1 MLQLI
6 LGISGSGKSSW
17 IMGEIKRRAEQG
29 QKSLLLVPEQFTS
42 STEKRIFTALGDS
55 LSGYVDS
62 YSFSSL
68 AEHILQTYGGAA
80 IPTISDAG
88 RAVLVRRAVESLGE
102 QVQYYRR
109 HRRSITFCR
118 MAAETINELKS
129 AGVSGEQ
136 LAQLAPQAGSGAE
149 KLQELA
155 LILSTYETLLAGS
168 AMDPGDRVQMAAE
181 RLVPEDLA
189 GTAVFVDEF
198 DTFNAPKRKLLGRLM
213 QAADVTVALCA
224 DGMQDFEHG
233 TGLFSGA
240 KDVAGDLISLAHQI
254 GTTAK
259 KPIVLQED
267 RRHGPDSALERLNRL
282 LVGEEIEPVEQ
293 KGEITLYKAADR
305 SAEARAVAAAI
316 CRKAREGT
324 PYNKMAVICRTADLY
339 LSDIRYQFALADI
352 PLFFDEPTTPEN
364 TPPARAVKAAV
375 ELLRRGLSTENI
387 MGLVKSGLCDL
398 SEEQQCALENYAYT
412 WPLTAKDWR
421 AEFTLSPSGY
431 DGDPEHD
438 DEQNLTLAEQARQK
452 LIPPMEEFIQ
462 TCRGKT
468 AMGISKGIYFLL
480 ENLGAQAAVNDL
492 AARLRHEQGI
502 PAAEEVFREW
512 NVVVD
517 LLNQIGLLLGQDK
530 ITADEYGE
538 MFTVLLRSADLG
550 HIPETLDAVIFTTAG
565 RMRLDDVEACFVMG
579 LSEGEFPQAPGET
592 GLLTHSDRDALIR
605 QDIKMP
611 DCFENRLIREK
622 ICFYKALTAAKSHLW
637 LSWPGGS
644 GGPELTSALDAVQ
657 ECFAPQEPLLTTR
670 DLAATPAMAME
681 ELGHSFYENNAAAAA
696 IFAALQERPEQ
707 KQAMDTLVRT
717 AMEQPFQA
725 LDTKALEAVLG
736 RGLRLSPSRVEN
748 FYTCRFAY
756 FLQYVLRVRPRHRAE
771 LSPNQS
777 GSLVHWVLEQ
787 AIKRSGE
794 GFKTLPES
802 KLRELAKSLA
812 EEYARTN
819 MPDTSERFQY
829 LLRRLESNVADL
841 LLFLQKDLC
850 QSEFT
855 PVAFEQPIGDGPG
868 AVPPV
873 RLKTPDGH
881 EIRVVGTIDR
891 VDAYRRGDTTWL
903 RVVDYKTG
911 TKSFKLEEVYC
922 GLDCQM
928 LLYLFTLTRN
938 GKKQFENPA
947 AAGVMYLMADPS
959 PTLQGRKEA
968 AQEKAY
974 ALDGLLIDDSS
985 VVHAMDQNCTGLFV
999 PVSFKKD
1006 GSLGSSKKLAD
1017 AAKMGRICRRI
1028 DQLVVDMAAQLYK
1041 GQIQAEPLC
1050 KANGRLPC
1058 DYCDYRQVCRHE
1070 DGWNEKTVSMPEK
1083 YFDHDPIEKGEGNEQ
1098 NQMDPG
1104 TENSH

>member
-1 MLQLI
+1 
-6 LGISGSGKSSW
+6 
-17 IMGEIKRRAEQG
+17 
-29 QKSLLLVPEQFTS
+29 
-42 STEKRIFTALGDS
+42 
-55 LSGYVDS
+55 
-62 YSFSSL
+62 
-68 AEHILQTYGGAA
+68 
-80 IPTISDAG
+80 
-88 RAVLVRRAVESLGE
+88 
-102 QVQYYRR
+102 
-109 HRRSITFCR
+109 
-118 MAAETINELKS
+118 
-129 AGVSGEQ
+129 
-136 LAQLAPQAGSGAE
+136 
-149 KLQELA
+149 
-155 LILSTYETLLAGS
+155 
-168 AMDPGDRVQMAAE
+168 
-181 RLVPEDLA
+181 
-189 GTAVFVDEF
+189 
-198 DTFNAPKRKLLGRLM
+198 
-213 QAADVTVALCA
+213 
-224 DGMQDFEHG
+224 
-233 TGLFSGA
+233 
-240 KDVAGDLISLAHQI
+240 
-254 GTTAK
+254 
-259 KPIVLQED
+259 
-267 RRHGPDSALERLNRL
+267 
-282 LVGEEIEPVEQ
+282 
-293 KGEITLYKAADR
+293 
-305 SAEARAVAAAI
+305 
-316 CRKAREGT
+316 
-324 PYNKMAVICRTADLY
+324 
-339 LSDIRYQFALADI
+339 
-352 PLFFDEPTTPEN
+352 
-364 TPPARAVKAAV
+364 
-375 ELLRRGLSTENI
+375 

-468 AMGISKGIYFLL
+468 AMGISKGVYFLL

-681 ELGHSFYENNAAAAA
+681 ELGRSFYENNAAAAA

-736 RGLRLSPSRVEN
+736 HGLRLSPSRVEN

-756 FLQYVLRVRPRHRAE
+756 FLQYVLRVRPRHKAE

-891 VDAYRRGDTTWL
+891 VELNYWHAKNRFEQVLVSEQLLPIDPD
-903 RVVDYKTG
+903 V
-911 TKSFKLEEVYC
+911 FKLPNEPRNREALTTVEHDYRTEFDFDPSASEVLGYLIPAYVRTVIFHAMLDSAAAEHGARRRAMHSATENAEEVVNDLSRTYN
-922 GLDCQM
+922 
-928 LLYLFTLTRN
+928 R
-938 GKKQFENPA
+938 
-947 AAGVMYLMADPS
+947 VR
-959 PTLQGRKEA
+959 QGSITTELNEIIGGA
-968 AQEKAY
+968 S
-974 ALDGLLIDDSS
+974 AL
-985 VVHAMDQNCTGLFV
+985 
-999 PVSFKKD
+999 
-1006 GSLGSSKKLAD
+1006 
-1017 AAKMGRICRRI
+1017 
-1028 DQLVVDMAAQLYK
+1028 
-1041 GQIQAEPLC
+1041 
-1050 KANGRLPC
+1050 
-1058 DYCDYRQVCRHE
+1058 E
-1070 DGWNEKTVSMPEK
+1070 DK
-1083 YFDHDPIEKGEGNEQ
+1083 
-1098 NQMDPG
+1098 
-1104 TENSH
+1104 

>member
-155 LILSTYETLLAGS
+155 LILSTYEALLAGS

-198 DTFNAPKRKLLGRLM
+198 DTFNAPKRKLLGHLM

-293 KGEITLYKAADR
+293 KGEITLYKA
-305 SAEARAVAAAI
+305 
-316 CRKAREGT
+316 
-324 PYNKMAVICRTADLY
+324 
-339 LSDIRYQFALADI
+339 
-352 PLFFDEPTTPEN
+352 
-364 TPPARAVKAAV
+364 
-375 ELLRRGLSTENI
+375 
-387 MGLVKSGLCDL
+387 
-398 SEEQQCALENYAYT
+398 
-412 WPLTAKDWR
+412 
-421 AEFTLSPSGY
+421 
-431 DGDPEHD
+431 
-438 DEQNLTLAEQARQK
+438 
-452 LIPPMEEFIQ
+452 
-462 TCRGKT
+462 
-468 AMGISKGIYFLL
+468 
-480 ENLGAQAAVNDL
+480 
-492 AARLRHEQGI
+492 
-502 PAAEEVFREW
+502 
-512 NVVVD
+512 
-517 LLNQIGLLLGQDK
+517 
-530 ITADEYGE
+530 
-538 MFTVLLRSADLG
+538 ADLG

-644 GGPELTSALDAVQ
+644 SGPELTSALDAVQ

-756 FLQYVLRVRPRHRAE
+756 FLQYVLRVRPRHKAE

-959 PTLQGRKEA
+959 PTLQDRKEA